1 MGNEQKRVS
10 VVFSVKADEFK
21 KNLADTNS
29 QIKLTQSE
37 LKLASSRM
45 KEYGSNTETLGN
57 KQKALE
63 QQIKNLTDRTKLY
76 EDSVSKNI
84 KKLEEN
90 RKELTN
96 LEDEKKKIAVEYKNA
111 IKLYGEESQQA
122 QNLKVK
128 LEDVTNKYKDKKDAI
143 RDNVNAI
150 NKHSAHV
157 NKTESEL
164 SNLQA
169 ELKKTNEEISIN
181 SNKFIQAAKDYE
193 KASKKLKS
201 IGDGISTVGSGLM
214 KIGSVG
220 ATAGVA
226 IGKMSMD
233 FEKGIANINTLLD
246 DTSNLEGYKKT
257 VMEVSNDTGKDLGDM
272 TNGMYQAI
280 SSIGDL
286 GKETESIFKV
296 MAGSAKAGGA
306 ETADSV
312 SLISAGMK
320 GYNSISKE
328 TAQTI
333 SDLAFNTAKLGVT
346 TFPEMAKSMQP
357 LFPLSSSLNM
367 SMVDLFTNMATLTGV
382 TGNTAEVST
391 QLKAVFSNLLK
402 PTEEMGKMMQKYGYS
417 NGQAMIKTEGF
428 TGVLEILRKETGGNA
443 DKLGKLFSST
453 EALTAMTALCGVQYD
468 TFIEKNKSM
477 QNVAGATDTALNKVA
492 NTGAD
497 RLTKSINKLKNS
509 VTASGDKL
517 IPLVDGLSD
526 GITGIANAIGKLDAK
541 TVANIVKMSAM
552 SLAMGGVLKVTGSL
566 TKGFG
571 GLIGFLGKCSGKIA
585 ETDKGSAALG
595 KTMGGLGL
603 KVSSFTTIGLPA
615 IGVIAGVGTAMY
627 AAKEATEFYNSTI
640 TKSTEEM
647 GLIEKA
653 MASMNG
659 TATYSR
665 KELDEMGLTYK
676 NWNENVSPET
686 QKELEDISKKFRDLQ
701 NNIDLVNLDGVL
713 SEDERKAVT
722 KQFDTLFTEINEK
735 IKNNK
740 SDIQK
745 NLEEVFKADGKVDE
759 NEKKVTEILEKN
771 KTEQLNKLKD
781 FQTKYT
787 GILEDAAKN
796 NRELTQEEYEELK
809 KIKEEMENLALENT
823 VKSQE
828 ELLAAKADFLS
839 RSNTMDVESLS
850 QWLTQHAT
858 AREEEKKRITT
869 NYDDAINKLKLH
881 LANCSEEEQKA
892 INDEIAHLEQQ
903 KKDTLNLQDGKYL
916 ELIRLIQEKNPELLK
931 EINIGTGNILT
942 NTDKFNREM
951 IEKAKG
957 MYLNLNTISSTGYH
971 LVYNTHTQEWE
982 RVYAEVDSV
991 TGEITTIYGNTLGW
1005 IGDNPMKPKAEIEDA
1020 LRQMGSMLEDYFEY
1034 KRKIESKPIIIKA
1047 KKPNMSDE
1055 MSYATGG
1062 TVPRSGLS
1070 NVNENGWELFD
1081 NITRSAGVLLGN
1093 EMAYLNS
1100 GTKVTNHLAS
1110 TAMMRRDIQSE
1121 VSRQLSVNIND
1132 RFEELFKKLIVG
1144 NNFENKKTVEI
1155 EQQLIFQ
1162 GKVESPYEV
1171 AKAARKSVRD
1181 LKI

>member
-1 MGNEQKRVS
+1 MGDEQKRVS
-10 VVFSVKADEFK
+10 VVFSVKANEFN

-63 QQIKNLTDRTKLY
+63 QQIKNLTSKTKLY

-90 RKELTN
+90 RKELSN
-96 LEDEKKKIAVEYKNA
+96 LENEKKKVAAEYKNA

-122 QNLKVK
+122 QNLKAR
-128 LEDVTNKYKDKKDAI
+128 LEEVTTKYKDKKDAI
-143 RDNVNAI
+143 RDNVNVI
-150 NKHSAHV
+150 NKHSTQI
-157 NKTESEL
+157 NKTETEL
-164 SNLQA
+164 SNLQS
-169 ELKKTNEEISIN
+169 ELKKTNTEISKN
-181 SNKFIQAAKDYE
+181 SNKFIQASKDYE
-193 KASKKLKS
+193 KASKKLKN
-201 IGDGISTVGSGLM
+201 IGDDMSKVGSGLM
-214 KIGSVG
+214 KIGG
-220 ATAGVA
+220 IGTTASVA
-226 IGKMSMD
+226 IGKMSLD
-233 FEKGIANINTLLD
+233 FEKGVANINTLLD
-246 DTSNLEGYKKT
+246 DTSNLESYKKT
-257 VMEVSNDTGKDLGDM
+257 VMEISNDTGKDLGDM

-357 LFPLSSSLNM
+357 LFPLSSSLNLT
-367 SMVDLFTNMATLTGV
+367 MVDLFTNMATLTGV

-402 PTEEMGKMMQKYGYS
+402 PTGEMEKMIKKYGYS
-417 NGQAMIKTEGF
+417 NAQAMIKTEGF
-428 TGVLEILRKETGGNA
+428 TGVLEILRKETGGSA

-492 NTGAD
+492 STGTD
-497 RLTKSINKLKNS
+497 RLTKSLNKLKNS
-509 VTASGDKL
+509 ITASGDKL
-517 IPLVDGLSD
+517 IPLVDGLSE
-526 GITGIANAIGKLDAK
+526 GVTSIADAIGKLDAK
-541 TVANIVKMSAM
+541 TVANIAKMSAM
-552 SLAMGGVLKVTGSL
+552 SLALGGVLKVTSSV
-566 TKGFG
+566 TKGLG
-571 GLIGFLGKCSGKIA
+571 SLIGFLGKCSGKF
-585 ETDKGSAALG
+585 EKTDKGASLFSKTVGMLG
-595 KTMGGLGL
+595 GNLG
-603 KVSSFTTIGLPA
+603 SFSTIALPA
-615 IGVIAGVGTAMY
+615 IGIVAGVGTAMY
-627 AAKEATEFYNSTI
+627 AAKEATEFYNSTVV
-640 TKSTEEM
+640 KSREEM

-653 MASMNG
+653 MAHMNG
-659 TATYSR
+659 AVTYNR
-665 KELDEMGLTYK
+665 KELEDMGLTYK
-676 NWNENVSPET
+676 QWNENVSPET

-892 INDEIAHLEQQ
+892 INNEIAHLEQQ
-903 KKDTLNLQDGKYL
+903 KKDTLNLQDEKYL

-951 IEKAKG
+951 IKKAEG

-1005 IGDNPMKPKAEIEDA
+1005 IGDNPLKPKAEVEDA
-1020 LRQMGSMLEDYFEY
+1020 LRQMGNVLTDYFEY
-1034 KRKIESKPIIIKA
+1034 KRRIEDKPIIIKA
-1047 KKPNMSDE
+1047 RKPNMSDE

-1081 NITRSAGVLLGN
+1081 NITRSASVALGN
-1093 EMAYLNS
+1093 EMAYLQS

-1110 TAMMRRDIQSE
+1110 TAMMKRDIQNE
-1121 VSRQLSVNIND
+1121 VSRQLSISINSK
-1132 RFEELFKKLIVG
+1132 FEELFKRFYNG
-1144 NNFENKKTVEI
+1144 NNFENEKKVEI
-1155 EQQLIFQ
+1155 SQQFIFQ
-1162 GKVESPYEV
+1162 EKNPTPYEV
-1171 AKAARKSVRD
+1171 AKAAKRAVKD
-1181 LKI
+1181 LKL